1 MEKSEL
7 LVPIAKVSRKKIETR
22 DQKVHNFQLNDNYRF
37 YQHTRP
43 TKI

>member
-7 LVPIAKVSRKKIETR
+7 LVPIAKVSPKKIETR